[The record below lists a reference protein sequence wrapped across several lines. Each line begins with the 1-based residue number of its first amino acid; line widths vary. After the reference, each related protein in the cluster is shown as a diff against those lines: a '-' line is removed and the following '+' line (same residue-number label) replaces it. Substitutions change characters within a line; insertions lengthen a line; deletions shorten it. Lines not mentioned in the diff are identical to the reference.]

1 MISGKSAPNNHITI
15 EHCIVQSVKQKGVL
29 ADAAYLL
36 CSLRDHEL
44 DI

>member
-1 MISGKSAPNNHITI
+1 MLFRKSVPNYHITI